1 MTLRFSPAR
10 GAASFVLNS
19 LLRGPTGAAA
29 TVSAGTATALAA
41 GSTPTV
47 ANAGSTAAAQFNFGI
62 PRGADAGIKWL
73 YETSTSMALPTTGYM
88 RFNNATLASVTAIAL
103 SATGSGSDVSAYVA
117 TWDDSTNTTKG
128 YLIIRE
134 EAGAVAAV
142 FSITSVTNNTTWLQL
157 AVTYV
162 SGSLALTAEDPLY
175 IVTSRTG
182 DAGALTS
189 VGITQP
195 AAGITVSGSPITSS
209 GNMTLALAND
219 LAALEGMAGT
229 GLVARTAS
237 ETYAQRTLTAPAAG
251 ITVSNGDGVSGNPT
265 LALAN
270 DLAAL
275 EGMSSTGIVART
287 ASETY
292 AQRTITGTSNVI
304 TVTNGD
310 GVSGNPTLTTGSLV
324 VRNDTTSNLTAGYT
338 ATSFSAGTKS
348 SGTFTPDPT
357 SGNFQHYTNGGAHT
371 LAPPSSVCSMII
383 ECTNASA
390 GAITTSGFTIVDGDT
405 YSSTGTKKHIFTITK
420 TNSFSR
426 LTVTYVTG
434 T

>member
-1 MTLRFSPAR
+1 MALRFSPAR

-29 TVSAGTATALAA
+29 TITAGTATALAA
-41 GSTPTV
+41 GSTPTAV
-47 ANAGSTAAAQFNFGI
+47 NSGSTAAAQFDFGI

-73 YETSTSMALPTTGYM
+73 YDSSTSMADPGSGDI

-103 SATGSGSDVSAYVA
+103 SATGSGSDVSDYVA

-128 YLIIRE
+128 FIIIRE

-142 FSITSVTNNTTWLQL
+142 FSIASVTDNTTWLQL
-157 AVTYV
+157 SVTYV
-162 SGSLALTAEDPLY
+162 AGSLALTVGDPLY
-175 IVTSRTG
+175 IVPSRTG
-182 DAGALTS
+182 DAGAVTS

-219 LAALEGMAGT
+219 LAALEALSTT

-237 ETYAQRTLTAPAAG
+237 ETYVPRTLTGPAAG

-275 EGMSSTGIVART
+275 EALSATGLVART

-292 AQRTITGTSNVI
+292 SPRTITGTSNVI

-324 VRNDTTSNLTAGYT
+324 IRNDTSSNLTVGYT

-348 SGTFTPDPT
+348 SGTFTPDPA

-371 LAPPSSVCSMII
+371 LAPPSSVCAMII

-420 TNSFSR
+420 TNSYSR